1 MAMPACHLQGDTT
14 LGLGPL
20 AVGCWQLPGGWVPP
34 LSTEAAQAR
43 AGSAPLTG
51 LSALRRFT

>member
-1 MAMPACHLQGDTT
+1 MAMPACHLQGDTA

-34 LSTEAAQAR
+34 LSTEAAQA
-43 AGSAPLTG
+43 
-51 LSALRRFT
+51 